1 VPVQRSIDNHF
12 LLLFLRHGMVGFL
25 GLLLVFIVMML
36 RLFLHSML
44 KPVVYPLG
52 SGFGF
57 TLLAIYI
64 VIFWSIVTV
73 WMGQQTLP
81 FLFLITGWADG
92 YLRFGRENEHL
103 QTVAAQTMPPQPRF
117 RFKRVLS

>member
-1 VPVQRSIDNHF
+1 
-12 LLLFLRHGMVGFL
+12 
-25 GLLLVFIVMML
+25 MML

-57 TLLAIYI
+57 TLFAIYI

-81 FLFLITGWADG
+81 LLFLITGWADG
-92 YLRFGRENEHL
+92 YLRSGRENEHL
-103 QTVAAQTMPPQPRF
+103 QTVATQTITPQPRF